1 MFADHCEDVGNDYKC
16 DSSYHFAVYN
26 SCPDPSAYIIVSD
39 HVSFGFLNNLYLI
52 YHSINIWRV
61 LTPSSHTDL
70 NSQSVQTKMVGEL
83 ILVTGASGHLG
94 YRTVVLALEAG
105 YEVRAAVRSQ
115 AKSESILAAPSIKA
129 LTPGSKLDFIIV
141 PDIVADGVYDDAVKD
156 VKAIVH
162 IASPLPS
169 ATEDYE
175 RDTITPAVQGTT
187 NILKA
192 AAKEPSVKRIVITS
206 SGTAVVPWEAMNGEA
221 TRVYTADKGIPDPS
235 GPYGS
240 SFEAYAASKTKAL
253 NATKRFIE
261 TEKPSFD
268 VINVIPG
275 FFIGKNE
282 LVTDAKNVLSGTNA
296 FAFAPILG
304 HVSDQA
310 LVGSVNHV
318 DDVAKVH
325 LLSLDPKV
333 EGNQDFGVQAGGTD
347 GIVWD
352 RSIEIVKRRFPEAVK
367 DGRLPASGR
376 QPTKKILYDTSRTEK
391 VLGIK
396 FASYEDA
403 VVSVTEH
410 YLELLEKES
419 GKSEL

>member
-1 MFADHCEDVGNDYKC
+1 MAGD
-16 DSSYHFAVYN
+16 
-26 SCPDPSAYIIVSD
+26 
-39 HVSFGFLNNLYLI
+39 
-52 YHSINIWRV
+52 
-61 LTPSSHTDL
+61 
-70 NSQSVQTKMVGEL
+70 L
-83 ILVTGASGHLG
+83 ILATGASGHLG
-94 YRTVVLALEAG
+94 HRTVVLALEAG

-115 AKSESILAAPSIKA
+115 AKAETIVSAPSIKA
-129 LTPGSKLDFIIV
+129 LAPGSKLDFIIV
-141 PDIVADGVYDDAVKD
+141 PDIVADGAYDGAVKD
-156 VKAIVH
+156 VTAILHV
-162 IASPLPS
+162 ASPLAPV
-169 ATEDYE
+169 TEDYE
-175 RDTITPAVQGTT
+175 RDTIAPAVKGTT

-206 SGTAVVPWEAMNGEA
+206 SAAAVIPQDATTFEA

-240 SFEAYAASKTKAL
+240 SFEAYAAAKTKAL

-261 TEKPSFD
+261 AEKPSFD
-268 VINVIPG
+268 VINVLPT
-275 FFIGKNE
+275 FFVGKNE
-282 LVTDAKNVLSGTNA
+282 LVTDSKNILSGTNA

-310 LVGSVNHV
+310 LPGSVNHV

-325 LLSLDPKV
+325 LLSLDPKI
-333 EGNQDFGVQAGGTD
+333 EGNQDFGIQAGGTN

-352 RSIEIVKRRFPEAVK
+352 DNIEIVKRRFSEAVK

-376 QPTKKILYDTSRTEK
+376 QPTKTVLYDTSRTEK

-396 FASYEDA
+396 FQSYEDA

-419 GKSEL
+419 GKGEL